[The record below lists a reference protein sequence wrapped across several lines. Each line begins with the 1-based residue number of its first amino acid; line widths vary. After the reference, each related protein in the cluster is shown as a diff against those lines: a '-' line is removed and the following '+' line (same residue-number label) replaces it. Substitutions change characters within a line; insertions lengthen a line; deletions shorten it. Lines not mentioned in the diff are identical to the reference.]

1 MWNMFRFLFCGWNG
15 TWYSNKLFT
24 EIVVTWIAHYS
35 VAQNQDLPQLFMGAS
50 LAPMLQRKITP
61 PP

>member
-35 VAQNQDLPQLFMGAS
+35 VAQNQDLPQLFMGAPQLS
-50 LAPMLQRKITP
+50 NAPT
-61 PP
+61 